1 MSRPAPFT
9 FYELFCGGGMA
20 RTGLGPNWSCLFAND
35 LDPDKARA
43 YRANFG
49 DGDLKVGDVWD
60 LTTADLPGRADL
72 AWASSPCQDLSLAGA
87 RRGLSGARSSA
98 FWGFWTLIE
107 ALDREGRAPRMIGIE
122 NVSGLLTSHEGS
134 DFTALCAALAERGYL
149 FGALEIDAALYL
161 PQSRPRLFVLATR
174 EPVPQGIAGR
184 PGAFHS
190 PAVRKAFERLPD
202 DAKGPWRWWSL
213 PEPAR
218 RNSTLADVLEPDDA
232 VTWLDRAKTARLVGQ
247 MAEVHRRKL
256 EAAKAAGGR
265 QVGTAFRR
273 TRMENG
279 ARVQRAEAR
288 FDGVAGCLR
297 TPTGGSS
304 RQFVL
309 VVQDGEVRARLMT
322 PREAARLMGLPD
334 DYRLPG
340 SATAGLYLTGDGV
353 VAAVV
358 RSLAAYII
366 EPLLTGRESAAAA

>member
-49 DGDLKVGDVWD
+49 DSDLKVADVWD

-107 ALDREGRAPRMIGIE
+107 ALDREGRAPRTIGIE
-122 NVSGLLTSHEGS
+122 NVSGLLTSHEGR
-134 DFTALCAALAERGYL
+134 DFTALCSALAERGYA

-174 EPVPQGIAGR
+174 EPAAASLCGR
-184 PGAFHS
+184 PGAFHTL
-190 PAVRKAFERLPD
+190 AVRKAFERLP
-202 DAKGPWRWWSL
+202 AEIQRQWRWWPL
-213 PEPAR
+213 PTPAR
-218 RNSTLADVLEPDDA
+218 RNTTLADVLEPDDA
-232 VTWLDRAKTARLVGQ
+232 VAWLDPAKTARLIGQ

-256 EAAKAAGGR
+256 DAARAAGGR

-358 RSLAAYII
+358 RSLAAHII